1 MARQTK
7 ETCRR
12 RVFAFRGRHQN
23 QIYTEDNTDIMK
35 RKECVHAMHASL
47 IATLLLLLASPQLIP
62 AKEPSDSGNELASGG
77 VWTRLHQH
85 AMRVTGLM
93 DLGSG
98 LTAISAADGGAG
110 GKLRGR
116 GRHLDVGPEA
126 GVMVAGVLAGLEP
139 GRLVGLQLEGDDVRI
154 EGTEGVE
161 ELFVGGFHVEGL
173 AGLGMLVLRTREG
186 VWRHGDI
193 HKARNCSYSTLCSV
207 VLCSVV

>member
-1 MARQTK
+1 MVIPNSSLAKKERNMLKERHRARQTK

-12 RVFAFRGRHQN
+12 RVFAFRGRHPN

-47 IATLLLLLASPQLIP
+47 IATLLLLLLLLASPQLIP

-77 VWTRLHQH
+77 V
-85 AMRVTGLM
+85 
-93 DLGSG
+93 
-98 LTAISAADGGAG
+98 AISAADGGAG

-139 GRLVGLQLEGDDVRI
+139 GRLVGL
-154 EGTEGVE
+154 
-161 ELFVGGFHVEGL
+161 
-173 AGLGMLVLRTREG
+173 
-186 VWRHGDI
+186 
-193 HKARNCSYSTLCSV
+193 
-207 VLCSVV
+207 